1 MFGKRIGRQL
11 RVGLRVLIQ
20 SARNCHG
27 KPKFPAW
34 EQYVGLQGKT
44 VKAYLA
50 EYGPLMLDG
59 MVGSADIY
67 FYNIMLDDEEVISV
81 PEEMLE
87 PIAGNPA
94 NLQWNAP
101 EHGSPDLPQTTT

>member
-1 MFGKRIGRQL
+1 VKSDRIISNYITHRL
-11 RVGLRVLIQ
+11 RVGLRVLVQ
-20 SARNCHG
+20 SAKNCYG

-50 EYGPLMLDG
+50 EYGPMMLDG
-59 MVGSADIY
+59 MMASADIY
-67 FYNIMLDDEEVISV
+67 FYNVMLDDEDVISV

-87 PIAGNPA
+87 LI
-94 NLQWNAP
+94 
-101 EHGSPDLPQTTT
+101 